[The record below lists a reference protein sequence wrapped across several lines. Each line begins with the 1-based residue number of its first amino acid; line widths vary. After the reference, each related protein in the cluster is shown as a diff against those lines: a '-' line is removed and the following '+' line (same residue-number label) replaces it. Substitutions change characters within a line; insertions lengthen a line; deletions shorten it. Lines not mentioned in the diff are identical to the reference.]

1 MYQAFNDM
9 TINSEKGIS
18 ISKTKLKNFDYL
30 KKTTIKQYI
39 EENKLEKNGLDE
51 LLNKAFNYYCS
62 VIEDNNMYDFM
73 KAVYE
78 DTGEHKDLTR

>member
-51 LLNKAFNYYCS
+51 LLNKAFNYHCS
-62 VIEDNNMYDFM
+62 VIEDNNMYDIM

>member
-9 TINSEKGIS
+9 TINSEKGIP

-51 LLNKAFNYYCS
+51 LLNKAFNYHCS